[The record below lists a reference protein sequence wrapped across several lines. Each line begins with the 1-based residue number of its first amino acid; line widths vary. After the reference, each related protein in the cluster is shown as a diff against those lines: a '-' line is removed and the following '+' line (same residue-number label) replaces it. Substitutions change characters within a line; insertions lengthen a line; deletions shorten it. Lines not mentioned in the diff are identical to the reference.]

1 MATYSTGN
9 PPTNALKL
17 NTFQDVLN
25 SLPDNTSGA
34 ITPLNFRNAHYTV
47 WENIIFKPTTV
58 GGLEYI
64 GIDQS
69 FIQQKIFLGKKSV
82 NGQFIMNN
90 NLLSTDVDLFL
101 YNTKTDQQS
110 NYDTK
115 VAFLAGTGSHLRNG
129 VLFDPYVKSSVS
141 TGLSIDFDII
151 NPSYYTIGATNYGG
165 NINIK
170 SENGTIKLNG
180 VVWPTFNSNLN
191 SSQDGYVLKYKWIGG
206 TPYAMWE
213 TLASQSSITSITSS
227 GTVSISGSSVLISG
241 INYNFSSNVPMPNAV
256 GGIPAGTT
264 FSNMPLAQI
273 INLMLYPYI
282 RPTLTSNI
290 TPENIEAGDTS
301 SISSVKLNYTITRSS
316 TYSITS
322 LAVSP
327 SYTGTIV
334 NPSTIGISSP
344 FTGFVTPQM
353 TSLINLSSTQ
363 SHKSLT
369 WSMSLVD
376 SRGSTASSQSIINVV
391 TPWYYGTATV
401 SCTQSSGIGNI
412 NNILAT
418 SSTPIQFRLTPLL
431 TTPALTA
438 SSIYNKTVTLQGNG
452 VYIYFGYPSTFPD
465 LTSIID
471 QTGNNIISSFYKY
484 TISGITSPHTPSRW
498 SNKTY
503 KFYVYVG
510 STTGATAPL
519 LTTLGSFPSYSST
532 YQFKFV

>member
-1 MATYSTGN
+1 MATYSTGT

-17 NTFQDVLN
+17 NTLQDIFN
-25 SLPDNTSGA
+25 SLADNTSGS
-34 ITPLNFRNAHYTV
+34 IVPKNFRDGFYTV
-47 WENIIFKPTTV
+47 WENIMFKPTTA
-58 GGLEYI
+58 GGTEYI
-64 GIDQS
+64 GIDKS
-69 FIQQKIFLGKKSV
+69 DFREKIFLGKKTV
-82 NGQFIMNN
+82 NNQFIMNN
-90 NLLSTDVDLFL
+90 NLLSSDVDIFF
-101 YNTKTDQQS
+101 YNTKTEPQL
-110 NYDTK
+110 NYNTK
-115 VAFLAGTGSHLRNG
+115 IAFLAGTGSHIVNG
-129 VLFDPYVKSSVS
+129 NIVAPYIESQRT
-141 TGLSIDFDII
+141 TGFSLDFNIV
-151 NPSYYTIGATNYGG
+151 NPSYYTSGSMSLGG
-165 NINIK
+165 NININ
-170 SENGTIKLNG
+170 SQNGNIVLNN
-180 VVWPTFNSNLN
+180 VVWPTSNSNLN

-206 TPYAMWE
+206 TPYAIWE
-213 TLASQSSITSITSS
+213 TMASQSVTSITSA
-227 GTVSISGSSVLISG
+227 GTVSISGGSVLISG

-282 RPTLTSNI
+282 RPTLTTNI

-412 NNILAT
+412 NNILGT

-484 TISGITSPHTPSRW
+484 TISGITSPHSPSRW

-510 STTGATAPL
+510 STPGATAPL